1 MLGLEDTFTAQ
12 DLQVEGCGYVFRKV
26 SLSCLAQ
33 HVDPVMARSFAQL
46 AEVAVKKH
54 NLERDS
60 LLVWL
65 PINTPSCHKALLS
78 C

>member
-1 MLGLEDTFTAQ
+1 MFTHKE
-12 DLQVEGCGYVFRKV
+12 VW
-26 SLSCLAQ
+26 LSYLIQ

-60 LLVWL
+60 LLVRPQQ
-65 PINTPSCHKALLS
+65 PIDIPACYKVLLS

>member
-1 MLGLEDTFTAQ
+1 MESTFTAQ
-12 DLQVEGCGYVFRKV
+12 DLQVRGVAMPNTGVATATIRCT
-26 SLSCLAQ
+26 Q

-60 LLVWL
+60 LLV
-65 PINTPSCHKALLS
+65 CHYIILS
-78 C
+78 TVTCQ

>member
-12 DLQVEGCGYVFRKV
+12 DLQVMGCDCMFRRV
-26 SLSCLAQ
+26 WLSSLAQ

-60 LLVWL
+60 LLVRL
-65 PINTPSCHKALLS
+65 PTNTPSCHKVLLS